1 MADFPIEPGWGVPTQ
16 LREALGK
23 AQPGDVVRLLPGE
36 HRYFEPATLMRR
48 SGAPGKPIVIRA
60 ERGAIVRGYAGP
72 VPHLEWNLPDGKDW
86 AFLRII
92 DSDHVRLED
101 VYFAECWP
109 MAVFAEGSS
118 HLTFSNCTG
127 VGGTFLFVVRDR
139 PPYGRVREIVVD
151 GCSWAQDPRIWAN
164 IPWKWIHDNDRLYNY
179 LDGGILGTGDIVG
192 DVDFTN
198 NLVADCYNGL
208 VVDISPEFR
217 RISGNYAQTN
227 RNFHI
232 AHNTFERVRDN
243 PIEPEWHAFNWHIH
257 HNTFVD
263 CHSWFSLDNVRGGW
277 WTIYANRGYFRSR
290 PGSAI
295 GDGHSIGEAFK
306 LTDAKQPPEF
316 GRVFVFNNSF
326 RMRAP
331 MFGNAND
338 DEDDPNKRFYE
349 FRNWTVADNAFE
361 WCGPADG
368 GARPVCQGPVDP
380 FEPGVR
386 FPGETRFDRTLTN
399 APRWQQQLAAHGQAE
414 RAHRYVGAPIFA
426 AGGGGDF
433 ALVGEA
439 AHLGAAGALAIVYP
453 DGSEHT
459 LRVPRRIGAADN
471 DGADWPPF
479 KEF

>member
-217 RISGNYAQTN
+217 RISSNSAQSN
-227 RNFHI
+227 RNFLI

-306 LTDAKQPPEF
+306 LTDAKAAAGIRPGLRLQQQLPHARADVRQRERRR
-316 GRVFVFNNSF
+316 GRPQQAVL
-326 RMRAP
+326 RIP
-331 MFGNAND
+331 QL
-338 DEDDPNKRFYE
+338 
-349 FRNWTVADNAFE
+349 
-361 WCGPADG
+361 DG
-368 GARPVCQGPVDP
+368 GRQRLRMVRAGRRRRPAGLPGAGRPVRARRAVSRRDA
-380 FEPGVR
+380 VR
-386 FPGETRFDRTLTN
+386 PHADER
-399 APRWQQQLAAHGQAE
+399 PRWQQQLAAHGQVD
-414 RAHRYVGAPIFA
+414 RASLRRAPIFA
-426 AGGGGDF
+426 ARRRRLR
-433 ALVGEA
+433 ARRRA
-439 AHLGAAGALAIVYP
+439 AHLGYGRRAGDRL
-453 DGSEHT
+453 
-459 LRVPRRIGAADN
+459 PRRQRARCARAAADR
-471 DGADWPPF
+471 GGGQRRRQRPAVQ
-479 KEF
+479 EIR